1 MEGEKRIKS
10 ESEAGWELGSLRVSV
25 GKRERDVEGK
35 QSQVLALLISFELLF
50 GLLPLMSF
58 WPEINR
64 SVAHASVTLAANA
77 SVVVSVAAHV
87 SASVS
92 VNL

>member
-1 MEGEKRIKS
+1 MEGEKQIKS
-10 ESEAGWELGSLRVSV
+10 ESEAGWKLGSLRVSV
-25 GKRERDVEGK
+25 GKRDVEGK
-35 QSQVLALLISFELLF
+35 RSQVLAVLISFELLF

-64 SVAHASVTLAANA
+64 SVAHVSVTLAANA

>member
-1 MEGEKRIKS
+1 M
-10 ESEAGWELGSLRVSV
+10 WERE
-25 GKRERDVEGK
+25 RERDVERK
-35 QSQVLALLISFELLF
+35 RSQVLALLISFELLF

-64 SVAHASVTLAANA
+64 SVAHVSVTLAANA
-77 SVVVSVAAHV
+77 SVVVSVSAALAAHV
-87 SASVS
+87 SASAS

>member
-1 MEGEKRIKS
+1 M
-10 ESEAGWELGSLRVSV
+10 
-25 GKRERDVEGK
+25 
-35 QSQVLALLISFELLF
+35 LISFELLF

-64 SVAHASVTLAANA
+64 SVAHLSVTLAANA
-77 SVVVSVAAHV
+77 SVVVSVSAALAAHVV

>member
-1 MEGEKRIKS
+1 MGER
-10 ESEAGWELGSLRVSV
+10 
-25 GKRERDVEGK
+25 RERDIEGK
-35 QSQVLALLISFELLF
+35 QSQVLAVLISFELLF

-64 SVAHASVTLAANA
+64 SVAHVSVTLAANA
-77 SVVVSVAAHV
+77 SVVVSLVAHV

>member
-1 MEGEKRIKS
+1 
-10 ESEAGWELGSLRVSV
+10 
-25 GKRERDVEGK
+25 
-35 QSQVLALLISFELLF
+35 
-50 GLLPLMSF
+50 MSF

-64 SVAHASVTLAANA
+64 SVAHVSVTLAANA
-77 SVVVSVAAHV
+77 SVVVSVSAALAAHVV